1 MTALTAPAA
10 PSTAPVHGGPR
21 LTRWLLRLHRPA
33 LIVWTVLVLLGSALL
48 LWLAGPLTD
57 AAAEGWRQYDACG
70 MTPRC
75 AYDQDAILLYKS
87 AYTYLTVALTGLP
100 FLVAAWAGAA
110 LTGRELES
118 GTAQLAWTQGVGPTR
133 WLALRMAVP
142 AAAITAGTSLLV
154 LLHRRAWSAAQGRVD
169 NGKPWHDV
177 WTFHANGPT
186 TVALALA
193 GLAVGVLAGLLR
205 RRTLPALVLGL
216 ALTAGVWIT
225 AQRLMPHLWPAVTE
239 VTGLDDRYGHL
250 YSGVEVDHGLVT
262 ASGAHIPQPDCHAA
276 TPGGCGRMLEKLDAV
291 GYYNTYHPVSHYWP
305 LQLTTGALVLAVA
318 GLCTAAAFWLLRHRT
333 ATPRVPRTTQRATA

>member
-1 MTALTAPAA
+1 MSALTAPAA
-10 PSTAPVHGGPR
+10 TSADPVHGGPR

-57 AAAEGWRQYDACG
+57 AAAEGWRQYNACG

-75 AYDQDAILLYKS
+75 TYDQDAILLHKS
-87 AYTYLTVALTGLP
+87 LYNYLTAAVVGLP

-118 GTAQLAWTQGVGPTR
+118 GTAQLAWTQGVTPTR
-133 WLALRMAVP
+133 WLALRLAVP
-142 AAAITAGTSLLV
+142 AVAITVGTSLLV
-154 LLHRRAWSAAQGRVD
+154 VLHRRAWSAAQGRID
-169 NGKPWHDV
+169 TGKPWHDV

-193 GLAVGVLAGLLR
+193 GLAAGVLAGLLR
-205 RRTLPALVLGL
+205 RRTLPALLLGL
-216 ALTAGVWIT
+216 ALAAGVWGA
-225 AQRLMPHLWPAVTE
+225 AQQLMPHLWPAVTE
-239 VTGLDDRYGHL
+239 VTSLDKGYGHL
-250 YSGVEVDHGLVT
+250 YSGIQVDYGLVT
-262 ASGAHIPQPDCHAA
+262 AGGGHIPEPQCHTAVS
-276 TPGGCGRMLEKLDAV
+276 GGCDKAFEKLGAV
-291 GYYNTYHPVSHYWP
+291 GYYSTYHPASHYWP

-318 GLCTAAAFWLLRHRT
+318 GLCTAAAFWLLRRRT
-333 ATPRVPRTTQRATA
+333 ATPRTAQRATA